1 MARNLAGQSFS
12 SLLRDEWVAS
22 PLPKAGNLKSEIR
35 GILDGMIW
43 KSDSVGGRMYSSGR
57 LWIFRRLS
65 KLWEASGIGRE
76 VAFGSLL
83 TIPPS
88 FRGKVAFRLP
98 ETKLPLFF
106 DEGVGQK
113 KGREEEREWLKGLW
127 GSSGSLYLPKTGY
140 YMNFLLPDRRT
151 EIRAAAILKREGVAC
166 GQRFVSGRYELTLRN
181 QEEIVTLLSRFGLV
195 KTPLS
200 LEEKAIVR
208 SMRDWANKIVNCDSS
223 NIRKSLEAAARQIEI
238 ARAVLALPG
247 NETLP
252 EVLKALIACRIDNPS
267 ANLEEL
273 GNMQSPPVS
282 KSTIKYRWKK
292 LEEMI
297 APLGVG
303 RSTLKKRRSISG
315 RIGTEKKGLWEGE
328 KLYEAEEFY

>member
-1 MARNLAGQSFS
+1 MVRNLAGQSLS
-12 SLLRDEWVAS
+12 SLLRDEWIAS
-22 PLPKAGNLKSEIR
+22 PLPEAGNLKSEIR

-43 KSDSVGGRMYSSGR
+43 KSDSEGGRMYSSGR
-57 LWIFRRLS
+57 LWIFRRLN
-65 KLWEASGIGRE
+65 KLWEASGVGRE
-76 VAFGSLL
+76 AAFGSQL

-88 FRGKVAFRLP
+88 FRGKVVFRLP
-98 ETKLPLFF
+98 ETILPLFF
-106 DEGVGQK
+106 NNGAVHKEGRG
-113 KGREEEREWLKGLW
+113 EEREWLKGLW

-151 EIRAAAILKREGVAC
+151 GSRAASVLKREGVVC
-166 GQRFVSGRYELTLRN
+166 GQRFISGRYELTLRN

-195 KTPLS
+195 KTPLT

-223 NIRKSLEAAARQIEI
+223 NIRKSLEAAARQMEI
-238 ARAVLALPG
+238 ARAVLDLPR

-267 ANLEEL
+267 ATLEEL

-292 LEEMI
+292 LEELI
-297 APLGVG
+297 APLA
-303 RSTLKKRRSISG
+303 SG
-315 RIGTEKKGLWEGE
+315 RGSSQERRKIPGGTGAEKKGYMERRGSI
-328 KLYEAEEFY
+328 

>member
-1 MARNLAGQSFS
+1 MARNLTGQTFS

-22 PLPKAGNLKSEIR
+22 PLPEAGNQKNEIR

-43 KSDSVGGRMYSSGR
+43 KSDPAGGRMYSSGR

-65 KLWEASGIGRE
+65 KLWEASGVGRE
-76 VAFGSLL
+76 APFGSQL

-98 ETKLPLFF
+98 ENLLPAFF
-106 DEGVGQK
+106 NNEILHKEGRG
-113 KGREEEREWLKGLW
+113 EERVWLKGLW

-140 YMNFLLPDRRT
+140 YMNFLLPDRR
-151 EIRAAAILKREGVAC
+151 IGSKAAAVLKREGIVC

-195 KTPLS
+195 KTPLT

-223 NIRKSLEAAARQIEI
+223 NIRKSLEAAARQMEI
-238 ARAVLALPG
+238 ARTVLDLPG
-247 NETLP
+247 SETLP
-252 EVLKALIACRIDNPS
+252 DVLKSLITSRIDNPS
-267 ANLEEL
+267 ATLEEL
-273 GNMQSPPVS
+273 GNMQFPPVS

-292 LEEMI
+292 LEELI
-297 APLGVG
+297 APLTAG
-303 RSTLKKRRSISG
+303 RNSSQERRKISAG
-315 RIGTEKKGLWEGE
+315 PGGEKKGHLERRG
-328 KLYEAEEFY
+328 KI